1 MCQGL
6 PKTMARE
13 FLPGI
18 PQELGLMGIIVEN
31 VTRVFEGKTALDN
44 ISLEI
49 KDGDFCTFLAPSGH
63 GKTTLLRVMAGI
75 DKPDKGTIYYD
86 GKDVTNL
93 TVRER
98 NIAMVYQQ
106 FVNYPAMTV
115 YENIASPL
123 RVSREKLTK
132 EEIDRRVMEC
142 ANLLKIGELMDQ
154 HPSELSGGQ
163 QQRLAIARS
172 IVKEADYIFLDEP
185 LTNLDYKLRE
195 ELRLELKNIFRR
207 RQRGAVI
214 FATPEPVDA
223 LSLATHVGFLH
234 EGRLIQFGLVDEV
247 YHNPC
252 STEVGAY
259 FSYPAMN
266 IFECRKMTRDGRL
279 FFKASDE
286 LMIDVDEFR
295 DLLIKD
301 RCLLGIRAHGLN
313 TVESG
318 DYTLPIQ
325 ATVELSEVVG
335 SDTELH
341 LNHHGIPLIALV
353 QGMGSYTID
362 TDITVYVNPRRFFV
376 YDKDDGGLIAKTH

>member
-1 MCQGL
+1 
-6 PKTMARE
+6 
-13 FLPGI
+13 
-18 PQELGLMGIIVEN
+18 MGIIVEN

-44 ISLEI
+44 VSLEI

-75 DKPDKGTIYYD
+75 DKPDKGKIYYD

-93 TVRER
+93 SVLKR

-106 FVNYPAMTV
+106 FINYPSMTV
-115 YENIASPL
+115 YETIASPL
-123 RVSREKLTK
+123 VVSREKLTK

-142 ANLLKIGELMDQ
+142 ANHLKIGDLMDQ

-195 ELRLELKNIFRR
+195 ELRLELKKLFRR

-223 LSLATHVGFLH
+223 LSLSTHVGFLH
-234 EGRLIQFGLVDEV
+234 EGKLLQYGPVDEV
-247 YHNPC
+247 YHSP
-252 STEVGAY
+252 SFTEVGAY

-266 IFECRKMTRDGRL
+266 IFECEKVSKDNKL
-279 FFKASDE
+279 WFKASDQ
-286 LMIDVDEFR
+286 LVIDVDEFR

-301 RCLLGIRAHGLN
+301 RYLVGLRAHGLN

-341 LNHHGIPLIALV
+341 LSHRGIPMIALL
-353 QGMGSYTID
+353 QGMGSFQINTE
-362 TDITVYVNPRRFFV
+362 ITVYVNPHRFFI
-376 YDKDDGGLIAKTH
+376 YDKDEGNLIAKTHQD

>member
-1 MCQGL
+1 
-6 PKTMARE
+6 
-13 FLPGI
+13 
-18 PQELGLMGIIVEN
+18 
-31 VTRVFEGKTALDN
+31 
-44 ISLEI
+44 
-49 KDGDFCTFLAPSGH
+49 
-63 GKTTLLRVMAGI
+63 
-75 DKPDKGTIYYD
+75 
-86 GKDVTNL
+86 
-93 TVRER
+93 VRER

-106 FVNYPAMTV
+106 FVNYPSMTV

-123 RVSREKLTK
+123 RVSKAKLTK
-132 EEIDRRVMEC
+132 GEIDKRVTEC
-142 ANLLKIGELMDQ
+142 ADLLKIGTLLGQ

-172 IVKEADYIFLDEP
+172 IVKETDYIFLDEP

-223 LSLATHVGFLH
+223 LSLSTHVGFLH
-234 EGRLIQFGLVDEV
+234 EGRLIQYGLVDDV

-259 FSYPAMN
+259 FSYPGMN
-266 IFECRKMTRDGRL
+266 IFECQKMTQDGRL

-301 RCLLGIRAHGLN
+301 RYLLGIRAHGLN

-318 DYTLPIQ
+318 VYILPIQ

-353 QGMGSYTID
+353 QGMGTYTID

-376 YDKDDGGLIAKTH
+376 YDKDDGRLIAKTHQN